1 MAQFTGIVTSWD
13 IPNFVGE
20 LYTADVTPGAK
31 EVHPSFLTLVGG
43 LNGSTARIVP
53 DMNFNMTVEF
63 DSPAP
68 TQPNISENTSYTV
81 LPAPVNPILTPTD
94 NTCQIFMESAAET
107 YTSMSTR
114 GRLVSDQLYPVGAS
128 TEAWMSEFAPS
139 NDASAIARQVTY
151 ALQRVARNVN
161 YTFLNGTYVKSTG
174 KGVAART
181 RGLLEAITTNA
192 IAANGAALSDDLIGQ
207 LMLEMVTNSGGRAF
221 QSMPILI
228 MGAKQKRL
236 FSQIYAFPP
245 ESRTY
250 AGYNIEQFMTDFG
263 NVGVLYEPTIAADT
277 ILFASMAVIRPVY
290 CPVPGKGILF
300 YEEKPQIGASVG
312 GMVFGQ
318 IGLDYGPEWMHG
330 KITGLAN

>member
-43 LNGSTARIVP
+43 LNGSNARIVP

-63 DSPAP
+63 GFSC
-68 TQPNISENTSYTV
+68 SYAAGIFLRTIRI
-81 LPAPVNPILTPTD
+81 LFSPAPVNPILTPTD

-114 GRLVSDQLYPVGAS
+114 GRLVSDQLYPVGAP

-181 RGLLEAITTNA
+181 RGLLKAITTNA
-192 IAANGAALSDDLIGQ
+192 IVANGASLSTTL
-207 LMLEMVTNSGGRAF
+207 SG
-221 QSMPILI
+221 S
-228 MGAKQKRL
+228 
-236 FSQIYAFPP
+236 
-245 ESRTY
+245 
-250 AGYNIEQFMTDFG
+250 
-263 NVGVLYEPTIAADT
+263 
-277 ILFASMAVIRPVY
+277 
-290 CPVPGKGILF
+290 
-300 YEEKPQIGASVG
+300 
-312 GMVFGQ
+312 
-318 IGLDYGPEWMHG
+318 
-330 KITGLAN
+330 